1 MKFDYVVGNPP
12 YQEETVR
19 KEMTS
24 GQKAS
29 KSIFQKF
36 QMEVDQLTSKS
47 SVLIYPG
54 GRWIQRAGRGMQQ
67 FGFEQINDP
76 HLARLYFVAQAQR
89 IFPSAGIN
97 DGISI
102 VVKNYDKTS
111 SEFKYDYDNDG
122 HVESQ
127 VRAAPGS
134 RIMLL
139 NPEDEEIAEKIVSFV
154 KKNNLSFLSDS
165 VLPRNLFGI
174 ESSFVEN
181 NPDKVQLLSTIKGD
195 VDYDRYVKVLTND
208 QAGSKGRS
216 KWFLMERNDIPRNPN
231 LVDKWKVIVISANP
245 GGQRR
250 DNQLEVIDNHS
261 AFGRSKVALKL
272 LDSEA
277 EAKNLFKYCDSKIIR
292 FTMLLTNEALTSFA
306 KYTPDILNYK
316 DDNQLINFDKNID
329 LQLKKL
335 LNLTDEQYEYAL
347 ARVKPHLKGV
357 N

>member
-29 KSIFQKF
+29 RSIFQNF
-36 QMEVDQLTSKS
+36 QMEVDELTSKS

-54 GRWIQRAGRGMQQ
+54 GRWIQRAGRGMQK
-67 FGFEQINDP
+67 FGLEQINDP

-102 VVKNYDKTS
+102 VVKNYAKTAMK
-111 SEFKYDYDNDG
+111 FKYDYDDNG
-122 HVESQ
+122 HVKSQ
-127 VRAAPGS
+127 VRTAPGD

-139 NPEDEEIAEKIVSFV
+139 NPEDEEIADKIVSFV

-174 ESSFVEN
+174 ESSFAEN
-181 NPDKVQLLSTIKGD
+181 NPDKVQLLSTVKGKI
-195 VDYDRYVKVLTND
+195 DYSRYAKVLTND

-216 KWFLMERNDIPRNPN
+216 KWFLIKRNDIPRNPN

-272 LDSEA
+272 LDTESEA
-277 EAKNLFKYCDSKIIR
+277 ENLFKYCDSKIIR

-316 DDNQLINFDKNID
+316 NENPFIDFSKSID

-347 ARVKPHLKGV
+347 NRVKPHLKEM